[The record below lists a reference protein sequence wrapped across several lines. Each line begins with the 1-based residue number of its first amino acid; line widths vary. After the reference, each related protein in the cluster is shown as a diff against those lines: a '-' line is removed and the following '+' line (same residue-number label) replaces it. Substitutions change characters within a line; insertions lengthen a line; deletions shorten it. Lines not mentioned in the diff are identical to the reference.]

1 MRERKNEIKEKRART
16 GTRKRR
22 YMHGIGERRD
32 RDKMVRKERE
42 RSER

>member
-1 MRERKNEIKEKRART
+1 MRERKKEQGQAQEK
-16 GTRKRR
+16 GDN
-22 YMHGIGERRD
+22 MDGIGERRD